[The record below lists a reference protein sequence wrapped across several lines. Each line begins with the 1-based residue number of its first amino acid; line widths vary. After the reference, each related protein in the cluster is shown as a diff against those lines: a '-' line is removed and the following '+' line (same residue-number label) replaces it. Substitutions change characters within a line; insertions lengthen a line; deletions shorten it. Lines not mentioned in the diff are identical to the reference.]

1 MVAKHL
7 HRYTDKLQQI
17 EGLALTF
24 ITKSSRQLYLTE

>member
-17 EGLALTF
+17 EGLAPHIYHKEFST
-24 ITKSSRQLYLTE
+24 IISH